1 MTDVKEVKVINTI
14 GRRKTS
20 IARVYLQEGSGKIT
34 VNKRDFAE
42 YFPTGVLQTI
52 VKQPI
57 VAVNVEERYDI
68 RANVTGGGVAG
79 QAEALRHAIARALT
93 YKGKAV
99 QRDPETQKGAASRKN
114 AEELPL
120 FTYPEKQSYAHLI
133 DADANREILKKE
145 GLLVRDPRMVERKKY
160 GRRKARRRFQFSKR

>member
-1 MTDVKEVKVINTI
+1 MTDVKEVKIINTI

-34 VNKRDFAE
+34 VNKRDYTE
-42 YFPTGVLQTI
+42 YFPTDVLQTI

-57 VAVNVEERYDI
+57 VAVDANEKFDI

-93 YKGKAV
+93 YKGKAK
-99 QRDPETQKGAASRKN
+99 QRDAQEQKRASVTG
-114 AEELPL
+114 AEEQPV
-120 FTYPEKQSYAHLI
+120 FTYPDKQNYAHLI

-145 GLLVRDPRMVERKKY
+145 GLLIRDPRMVERKKY

>member
-20 IARVYLQEGSGKIT
+20 IARVYLQEGSGKII
-34 VNKRDFAE
+34 VNKREFAE
-42 YFPTGVLQTI
+42 YFPTDVLQTI

-57 VAVNVEERYDI
+57 VAVNAEERYDI

-99 QRDPETQKGAASRKN
+99 QRDAEAQKGANRKSS
-114 AEELPL
+114 EELPL
-120 FTYPEKQSYAHLI
+120 FTYPEKQNYAHLI

-145 GLLVRDPRMVERKKY
+145 GLLIRDPRMVERKKY

>member
-1 MTDVKEVKVINTI
+1 MTDVKEVKIINTI

-20 IARVYLQEGSGKIT
+20 IARVYLQEGSGQIT

-42 YFPTGVLQTI
+42 YFPTDVLQTI

-57 VAVNVEERYDI
+57 VAVDANEKFDI

-93 YKGKAV
+93 YKGKAK
-99 QRDPETQKGAASRKN
+99 QRDVQEQKRAIATD
-114 AEELPL
+114 AEEQPV
-120 FTYPEKQSYAHLI
+120 FTYPDKQNYAHLI

-145 GLLVRDPRMVERKKY
+145 GLLIRDPRMVERKKY